1 MSNTDSEKTLDC
13 DNTTEYPNKLLRKNK
28 EIVEELAANTPGG
41 SDRVLDMPDGE
52 EAWRTIYDHPL
63 TAATSAMLNIGGST
77 SEEQNSPVNLLCEYY
92 KLPLDKIADKYGTLP
107 DFWSTMTNGQSNMVG
122 NGTSNL
128 GNSLP
133 VSLLPQAAELL
144 KNRRMPDP
152 NDITPQEVDLLLN
165 RRLIKREDISDGE
178 ELIVPTSGV
187 INTPKSS
194 NLLRE
199 CDSPKVINDG
209 VLSDP
214 PVSPM
219 PILVQVKQ
227 EPSPGMPTSPGSPA
241 SKRELPPASTVI
253 AQAYSNHVLAQNYE
267 NLAAQ
272 YSVAAPLQYQS
283 QPGSNVYM
291 VTAPSEYR
299 GLPDYYTEQIRNNLA
314 ASVATSVSGYTDTTD
329 TASFVDRYIRQAAGY
344 KNGIQG
350 LTVDLPSPDSGI
362 GDTTITSR
370 DNSTLPHVEVSL
382 FFIV

>member
-1 MSNTDSEKTLDC
+1 
-13 DNTTEYPNKLLRKNK
+13 
-28 EIVEELAANTPGG
+28 
-41 SDRVLDMPDGE
+41 
-52 EAWRTIYDHPL
+52 
-63 TAATSAMLNIGGST
+63 
-77 SEEQNSPVNLLCEYY
+77 
-92 KLPLDKIADKYGTLP
+92 
-107 DFWSTMTNGQSNMVG
+107 MTNGQSNMIG

-227 EPSPGMPTSPGSPA
+227 EQSPGMPTSPGSPA
-241 SKRELPPASTVI
+241 SRE
-253 AQAYSNHVLAQNYE
+253 NF
-267 NLAAQ
+267 
-272 YSVAAPLQYQS
+272 LQQV
-283 QPGSNVYM
+283 P
-291 VTAPSEYR
+291 
-299 GLPDYYTEQIRNNLA
+299 
-314 ASVATSVSGYTDTTD
+314 
-329 TASFVDRYIRQAAGY
+329 
-344 KNGIQG
+344 
-350 LTVDLPSPDSGI
+350 
-362 GDTTITSR
+362 
-370 DNSTLPHVEVSL
+370 
-382 FFIV
+382 